1 MYKDVWKR
9 FGAKILIVLCSVLL
23 LGGVAIAV
31 PKLMAAAKISLKE
44 VKSDIGDGLT
54 VNPTSGAAL
63 EVINKNNIKY
73 DGSTKKP
80 ALKINFDD
88 GTSWTLGP
96 NDIDITSYE
105 LDNSSGTE
113 TAGAAKSLIN
123 AGEYVLELE
132 AYGTSNY
139 LLNDGEKRQI
149 KYKIQP
155 EQLPSSV
162 RIYGNGSAYGLTDDK
177 VIVIGAQSATLNPSD
192 IHVEVAPNSGVL
204 TQGTDYSITGTVNLQ
219 VGQSAKVPFEFTNY
233 YTSIPNPGQYVKTRE
248 ETFNVKQD
256 IATVVTNLN
265 DVEIKKGG
273 QTFNPTSISDRP
285 DSAVVPGLTQSSD
298 FDLDYETNNN
308 TLTVLIK
315 GKGNYA
321 GVIKK
326 PYQIST
332 DEFVIS
338 AIDSPNPKTGNVY
351 EYNETG
357 NGYVIEVT
365 SFTLKDGTVLTPGTD
380 CTIGKTCIVDDR
392 SARNEKIGQTA
403 GLVMMEVTA
412 TSGSYSG
419 RTGYAFYGVRR
430 DIKNV
435 DKADISN
442 DPLVFD
448 GSDAC
453 KAPELSVTD
462 HNGKKYSLVPDTDYK
477 VTYLLAKREGDKNI
491 TPPTATNA
499 KKDAGKVYMKVEG
512 IEDSGTGG
520 YYGTMDPT
528 GALNNDDIF
537 LYARCLT
544 YTKDPKPITAND
556 AKIVLSQDLFNRNC
570 TASDVKAQMTLCYT
584 DGTMMMPSSSVE
596 QECTISFLDPNGNA
610 VDWDDLQPSAAN
622 RKDYTVQCTFKGNFD
637 GTLSANFG
645 ISDYDG
651 SNVTITYNDACDQDG
666 ATGLKGHVY
675 TGAAHKPKPIVWSKD
690 EKRELVPGKD
700 YILTYENNIE
710 VTTNGKKA
718 VLKIQFSKDN
728 SITKEFDINPR
739 QIKNDAD
746 NYVEFLAPFTGDK
759 QNGFQHEYSGQLLS
773 NQPKPNKLR
782 YRFMAGTTP
791 VRRELVEGTDFDYP
805 TDGWLCSDANG
816 TLVVQGDRIEVGKDY
831 YFRIIPKGNYQS
843 GDPSFTFVQNDPV
856 VVGPFQYTKRDIGD
870 VDNNI
875 ALNVNGSIPMRI
887 YNSSKPQDLMDW
899 LNNMANLSLMDNGLT
914 TPEQMKLDSVYPDYS
929 ISTTINKTGISKNG
943 TIEITI
949 NGEGGYTGTLT
960 GEVYVG
966 TNIAQS
972 IVYEPRKTGGGTHT
986 IAFSGNEVTLKE
998 EYLRTSSTTDPYDLR
1013 FGNASGIN
1021 LYDGK
1026 TLDLQAAS
1034 GDLSGHYRV
1043 VPPYNDPDYAAGIQ
1057 YASVKLQGVNGYYG
1071 EVTVKIN
1078 VQKIYFDDKNYEIVF
1093 DYDDPN
1099 SNVPIPMYTGE
1110 PLEPSF
1116 KVYHLEKDPATG
1128 TVTRKL
1134 VTGGYDTV
1142 WDTGLRN
1149 VNANEEWPDPK
1160 DQQQHWGKVTIKGKD
1175 GYGGSTDGYFRILR
1189 RNINDTSYGLNSA
1202 YFSFE
1207 ENTLRTKLKDMT
1219 YIPYTKYKQYV
1230 DSVDEITET
1239 GPRQVVRLYFFPD
1252 GNPTSGKVLDSNDY
1266 EYYCTNDEPTV
1277 GANGS
1282 LIDNKTDPK
1291 AGTPWAVIKGKGNYK
1306 GEIKT
1311 SYNVSMVELNEKMF
1325 DVRFLNG
1332 QEWNQF
1338 TGKEI
1343 HPVVKVFQKE
1353 KETDTEGKYEL
1364 TEGTDFDVK
1373 YGAGDTFISQ
1383 NYKNLAKNLTYVEI
1397 KATANGNYIQQ
1408 FTIPYVIYGELTNNS
1423 SANSRVYYT
1432 NTDPNGRLK
1441 IQYAEDK
1448 SVMYGNLGLVY
1459 QQKRDGTNNYPT
1471 ANNPLDKD
1479 NDQYPMT
1486 ILKAPAT
1493 PGVGDYTVR
1502 EGSASTIGYGEITID
1517 GTSDRKSS
1525 GLIAGT
1531 TTIDVLIW
1539 ANLNTVT
1546 DASPGLWDRNGGSS
1560 NITVTGA
1567 GYSAADLSN
1576 ALQSALYI
1584 SCGGRELK
1592 YGDDYVF
1599 DPQFLSTDI
1608 GTEKPLKIIPSDK
1621 AKNEGYL
1628 DGETIIHFNLTSSL
1642 SDVVVGKPIDK
1653 TYIYAHG
1660 KPLVSSDS
1668 DFKLTMSGKE
1678 LINGQHYT
1686 VTIKNEENEVVK
1698 DAINRGRYTYVI
1710 EGKGHYSG
1718 RLPQGEFEILPFNL
1732 SDNKDKVDVRLVRDT
1747 VTYIGKPVFPEIDD
1761 VVINIGNNVEKS
1773 LKDPNFNDG
1782 KNYIVGPGSGG
1793 DNTNWTDIEG
1803 GAAAPLMRVEGI
1815 GNYSGFVEKAY
1826 TIEQKDITAD
1836 DILIEKIENQK
1847 YNNNQP
1853 VKPYPEISYIEKIAD
1868 SEELNILMKLN
1879 GEEYNQDKEISY
1891 KNWIQDRLHFTF
1903 EYLDDVRTAGTGK
1916 RIKIRGVGN
1925 FKGSREITY
1934 DVDKLDL
1941 NETKLTFLSEES
1953 PVYDGTKQTP
1963 AFKLSYG
1970 DIDILTYMNGTIS
1983 SNFVSSSNVS
1993 CEFLNNEN
2001 ASDDNEQ
2008 GTVIV
2013 KIIGD
2018 NDNYKGEIVGYF
2030 KILPAPLENHVR
2042 FMYRPVGSNADV
2054 DLSSYKL
2061 NLPFQGV
2068 GSPVY
2073 PGYADTER
2081 ELAEGEIG
2089 MYYNHPQKANHGK
2102 FLIPG
2107 ENYYNNLTADE
2118 NGFKIEYK
2126 YVEPDTDD
2134 TDIREEYRRDTP
2146 DYAGKVKVT
2155 ITGRKNYA
2163 GTASFWYFIGE
2174 DISTDAKISISPT
2187 TTVFNAQKQ
2196 YPQVTITGVDKNKCK
2211 IGNYRDEVKVENLI
2225 RPDDFI
2231 NAGTYYIRVEGDPTK
2246 GTYATKPETLTYT
2259 ITPRAF
2265 SNSLVIDGFKREYSY
2280 TGYDI
2285 CPVGISV
2292 TDYIDRTKYK
2302 LTEDVDYTLTYT
2314 NNLNAGTAYINIK
2327 GQNNFSGTAS
2337 ANFLITSSTISSG
2350 GTHGSNSFLDQ
2361 GTGEISG
2368 ATSVAPS
2375 NVNMSMDTIDA
2386 MYYTGKP
2393 LYPKISIA
2401 GMTENIDY
2409 TVTFSNNV
2417 EVGMAVA
2424 TINGIG
2430 NNTGTITKNF
2440 RIIAQ
2445 LSKCTISPIPAQ
2457 QYTGSEVKPSLT
2469 VRCGNSIL
2477 TEGTDYSVTYSN
2489 NVNIGTATATLRALN
2504 NANYTGTTSVK
2515 FSIGN
2520 DVGGFIISGYAPSY
2534 AYTGKA
2540 ITPGVVVETGSRTLV
2555 PGTEYTVSYSN
2566 NVNAGTATITVT
2578 GVGRYSGTQTAN
2590 FIIEPKSIQSCDTTD
2605 VQDRTYTGDAYTPDV
2620 TVSDGGKVLT
2630 KGVDYTV
2637 TYTNNTNPGM
2647 ASILIQGTSSNYSG
2661 TKIVSFKISA
2671 VAVKGL
2677 KASNVKYNSLKLK
2690 WTKQGYADGYQICDS
2705 KSKVI
2710 KTVKTNSATI
2720 SGLTAG
2726 KTYKYKVRSYIRNA
2740 DGTKS
2745 YGAFSSVLNAT
2756 TKLRT
2761 PTVKVVSNAKGQ
2773 ARISWSKVSGAS
2785 GYEIYYKKS
2794 SGAKYKKLKTV
2805 NSPNI
2810 RVCTV
2815 RGMKSGDRAYFRIR
2829 AFRKNGSK
2837 KVYSSLNPLKV
2848 ITVK

>member
-23 LGGVAIAV
+23 LGGAAIAV
-31 PKLMAAAKISLKE
+31 PKLMAAEKISLNE
-44 VKSDIGDGLT
+44 VKSDFGDGLN
-54 VNPTSGAAL
+54 VSNPTSGAAL
-63 EVINKNNIKY
+63 EVVNKTNISY
-73 DGSTKKP
+73 DGKVKTP
-80 ALKINFDD
+80 LLKINFTD
-88 GTSWTLGP
+88 GTTPWSLGVD
-96 NDIDITSYE
+96 DIYITSYE
-105 LDNSSGTE
+105 LDNT
-113 TAGAAKSLIN
+113 GAMGGAKSLRN
-123 AGEYVLELE
+123 AGDYVLEIE
-132 AYGTSNY
+132 AKNISAN
-139 LLNDGEKRQI
+139 LINDKVKRHVL
-149 KYKIQP
+149 YSIQP
-155 EQLPSSV
+155 AQLPTTT
-162 RIYGNGSAYGLTDDK
+162 RIYGNGSAYGLSDDK
-177 VIVIGAQSATLNPSD
+177 VIVIGTQTATLNPSD
-192 IHVEVAPNSGVL
+192 IHVEVDPNSGTL
-204 TQGTDYSITGTVNLQ
+204 TQGTDYSITGNINLT
-219 VGQSAKVPFEFTNY
+219 VGQQARIPFEFTNY
-233 YTSIPNPGQYVKTRE
+233 YTSRTGAGQNLQYIKTTE
-248 ETFNVKQD
+248 ETFTVKQD
-256 IATVVTNLN
+256 IATVANPSSV
-265 DVEIKKGG
+265 VVKKGG
-273 QTFNPTSISDRP
+273 QPFSPNSISDRP
-285 DSAVVPGLTQSSD
+285 DSAEVPGLTQSSD
-298 FDLDYETNNN
+298 FELDYESNNN

-315 GKGNYA
+315 GKNNYA
-321 GVIKK
+321 GVIRI
-326 PYQIST
+326 PYTIST
-332 DEFVIS
+332 DEFVIDT
-338 AIDSPNPKTGNVY
+338 IDSPNPKTGNVY
-351 EYNETG
+351 EYNETK
-357 NGYVIEVT
+357 NSYVIEVN
-365 SFTLKDGTVLTPGTD
+365 SFTLKDGTVLTPGVGGD
-380 CTIGKTCIVDDR
+380 CEIGKTCIVDNSSSR
-392 SARNEKIGQTA
+392 KEKEGQTA
-403 GLVMMEVTA
+403 GLVMMEVKA
-412 TSGSYSG
+412 TGGNYAG

-430 DIKNV
+430 NIINV
-435 DKADISN
+435 DKAELSKDQLI
-442 DPLVFD
+442 FD
-448 GSDAC
+448 GTDAC

-462 HNGKKYSLVPDTDYK
+462 QLNKTYALVPNIDYT
-477 VTYLLAKREGDKNI
+477 VTYLLAKRGADKNAA
-491 TPPTATNA
+491 PTVTNA
-499 KKDAGKVYMKVEG
+499 KKDAGKVFMKVEG
-512 IEDSGTGG
+512 IENSGTGG

-528 GALNNDDIF
+528 GALNKDDIF
-537 LYARCLT
+537 LYEKYLT
-544 YTKDPKPITAND
+544 YTKDPKPITASD

-570 TASDVKAQMTLCYT
+570 TASDVKAEMTLCYT
-584 DGTMMMPSSSVE
+584 DGTMMMPSGDIE
-596 QECTISFLDPNGNA
+596 KECTIKFLDPTGID
-610 VDWDDLQPSAAN
+610 VDWDDLKPSAAN
-622 RKDYTVQCTFKGNFD
+622 KKDYTVQCTFKGNFD

-651 SNVTITYNDACDQDG
+651 SNVTITYEACDQDG
-666 ATGLKGHVY
+666 ATSLKKHVY
-675 TGAAHKPKPIVWSKD
+675 TGAAHKPKPIIWSND
-690 EKRELVPGKD
+690 ENRQLVEGKD
-700 YILTYENNIE
+700 YTLAYENNKE
-710 VTTNGKKA
+710 ATTNGKKA
-718 VLKIQFSKDN
+718 VLKIQFSKN
-728 SITKEFDINPR
+728 NVITKEFDINPR
-739 QIKNDAD
+739 QVKNDAD
-746 NYVEFLAPFTGDK
+746 NYVEFLPPFTGDK
-759 QNGFQHEYSGQLLS
+759 QNGYRHGYSGQLLS
-773 NQPKPNKLR
+773 NQPKPDKLR
-782 YRFMAGTTP
+782 YRFMAGTKE
-791 VRRELVEGTDFDYP
+791 VRKELVKGTDFDYP
-805 TDGWLCSDANG
+805 ADGWLCSDQYG
-816 TLVVQGDRIEVGKDY
+816 TVVAQGDRIEIGKDY
-831 YFRIIPKGNYQS
+831 YFRIIPKGNYE
-843 GDPSFTFVQNDPV
+843 GDSSSEA
-856 VVGPFQYTKRDIGD
+856 VVGPFKYDRRDIGIA
-870 VDNNI
+870 DNKI
-875 ALNVNGSIPMRI
+875 ELKVNGSIPMNTF
-887 YNSSKPQDLMDW
+887 NSSNPQDLLNW
-899 LNNMANLSLMDNGLT
+899 LNNMANLTLMDNGLM

-929 ISTTINKTGISKNG
+929 IDTTVDKSGISKNG

-949 NGEGGYTGTLT
+949 RGEGGYTGTLT

-966 TNIAQS
+966 THIAQS

-998 EYLRTSSTTDPYDLR
+998 EYLRTSSTTDPYDLK
-1013 FGNASGIN
+1013 FGNASGVN

-1034 GDLSGHYRV
+1034 GDLNGHYRV
-1043 VPPYNDPDYAAGIQ
+1043 VPPFNDPDYAAGIQ

-1093 DYDDPN
+1093 DYEDPN
-1099 SNVPIPMYTGE
+1099 SNVSTPMYTGE
-1110 PLEPSF
+1110 SLTPSF

-1128 TVTRKL
+1128 VVTRTL

-1142 WDTGLRN
+1142 WDPGLRN
-1149 VNANEEWPDPK
+1149 VNANEEWPDKK

-1175 GYGGSTDGYFRILR
+1175 GYGGSTDGYFQILR
-1189 RNINDTSYGLNSA
+1189 RNINDTSYALNSD

-1207 ENTLRTKLKDMT
+1207 ENTPRSKLKDMT
-1219 YIPYTKYKQYV
+1219 YIPYTTYKQYV
-1230 DSVDEITET
+1230 DSVKEITER
-1239 GPRQVVRLYFFPD
+1239 GPRQEVRLYFFPD
-1252 GNPTSGKVLDSNDY
+1252 GNPTAGTVLTSNDY
-1266 EYYCTNDEPTV
+1266 EYYCTNDEPTI
-1277 GANGS
+1277 GAGGS
-1282 LIDNKTDPK
+1282 VSGNRTDPQ
-1291 AGTPWAVIKGKGNYK
+1291 AGAPWAVIKGIGNFKGV
-1306 GEIKT
+1306 IKT
-1311 SYNVSMVELNEKMF
+1311 SYNVSMVELDEKMF

-1332 QEWNQF
+1332 QGWNQF

-1343 HPVVKVFQKE
+1343 HPIVKVFQKE

-1364 TEGTDFDVK
+1364 TQGTDFDVT

-1397 KATANGNYIQQ
+1397 KSTANGNYTQQ
-1408 FTIPYVIYGELTNNS
+1408 FTVPYVIYGELTNNS

-1459 QQKRDGTNNYPT
+1459 QQKRDGNYNYPSPG
-1471 ANNPLDKD
+1471 NPLDPN
-1479 NDQYPMT
+1479 NDQYPMD
-1486 ILKAPAT
+1486 ILKAPASAGT
-1493 PGVGDYTVR
+1493 GDYTVR
-1502 EGSASTIGYGEITID
+1502 DGSSSTIGYGEITID

-1546 DASPGLWDRNGGSS
+1546 DQSKGLWDRNGGSS

-1567 GYSAADLSN
+1567 GYSAADLTN

-1584 SCGGRELK
+1584 NCGGRELK

-1599 DPQFLSTDI
+1599 DPQYLSTDI
-1608 GTEKPLKIIPSDK
+1608 GTEKPLKILPSDK

-1628 DGETIIHFNLTSSL
+1628 EGETIIHFNLTSSL
-1642 SDVVVGKPIDK
+1642 SDVVIGKPIDK

-1686 VTIKNEENEVVK
+1686 VTIKNEENEVIK
-1698 DAINRGRYTYVI
+1698 DAVNRGRYTYVI

-1718 RLPQGEFEILPFNL
+1718 RLPQGEFEILPFSL

-1747 VTYIGKPVFPEIDD
+1747 VTYIGKPVFPEIED
-1761 VVINIGNNVEKS
+1761 VVINIGNSVEKS

-1782 KNYIVGPGSGG
+1782 KNYIVGPGNGG

-1826 TIEQKDITAD
+1826 TIEQKDISSD

-1853 VKPYPEISYIEKIAD
+1853 VKPYPEISYTEKIAD

-1879 GEEYNQDKEISY
+1879 GEEYDQDKEISY

-1953 PVYDGTKQTP
+1953 PVYDGTKHTP

-1970 DIDILTYMNGTIS
+1970 DIDILTFMNGTIS

-2013 KIIGD
+2013 RIIGD

-2196 YPQVTITGVDKNKCK
+2196 YPEVKITGVDRNKCK
-2211 IGNYRDEVKVENLI
+2211 IGNYRSEVKVENLI
-2225 RPDDFI
+2225 KPDDFI
-2231 NAGTYYIRVEGDPTK
+2231 NADTYYIRVEGDPTK

-2350 GTHGSNSFLDQ
+2350 GWNGGNSFLDQ

-2368 ATSVAPS
+2368 ATSVSPG

-2417 EVGMAVA
+2417 EVGTAVA

-2430 NNTGTITKNF
+2430 NNAGTITKNF

-2469 VRCGNSIL
+2469 VKCGNSIL
-2477 TEGTDYSVTYSN
+2477 MEGTDYSVTYSN
-2489 NVNIGTATATLRALN
+2489 NINIGTATATLRALN

-2578 GVGRYSGTQTAN
+2578 GVGKYSGKQTAN

-2647 ASILIQGTSSNYSG
+2647 ASILIQGMSSNYSG

-2677 KASNVKYNSLKLK
+2677 KASSVKYNSLKLK

-2740 DGTKS
+2740 DGTRS

-2837 KVYSSLNPLKV
+2837 KVYSALNPLKV

>member
-31 PKLMAAAKISLKE
+31 PKLMAVTKISLE
-44 VKSDIGDGLT
+44 NVSSDLET
-54 VNPTSGAAL
+54 SANPISGAAL
-63 EVINKNNIKY
+63 KVVNENNISY
-73 DGSTKKP
+73 DGTTKTP
-80 ALKINFDD
+80 SLKIEFGGSPAPSPWILSSGDVR
-88 GTSWTLGP
+88 T
-96 NDIDITSYE
+96 TSYE
-105 LDNSSGTE
+105 KDASGNKGQPKALKD
-113 TAGAAKSLIN
+113 AGK
-123 AGEYVLELE
+123 YVLEVE
-132 AYGTSNY
+132 ARNISNY
-139 LLNDGEKRQI
+139 LSFDGKKRLVSYEI
-149 KYKIQP
+149 
-155 EQLPSSV
+155 LPDNLKNHTT
-162 RIYGNGSAYGLTDDK
+162 RYYGNGSAFGLKEDN
-177 VIVIGAQSATLNPSD
+177 VIVIGAASATLNASD
-192 IHVEVAPNSGVL
+192 INVEVDGSKLA
-204 TQGTDYSITGTVNLQ
+204 QGSDYSITGAGTIQLQ
-219 VGQSAKVPFEFTNY
+219 MGQLVSIPFEFTNY
-233 YTSIPNPGQYVKTRE
+233 YTDRLPSGQYDKTAE
-248 ETFNVKQD
+248 EQFTIKQD
-256 IATVVTNLN
+256 INTVANANDVVLLN
-265 DVEIKKGG
+265 DKG
-273 QTFNPTSISDRP
+273 QTFAPTSIHDKP
-285 DSAVVPGLTQSSD
+285 ASAQITGLSSKTD
-298 FDLDYETNNN
+298 FDVDAEPDPNSSN
-308 TLTVLIK
+308 TLVVRIK
-315 GKGNYA
+315 GKNNYA
-321 GVIKK
+321 GEIPI
-326 PYQIST
+326 PYTIST
-332 DEFVIS
+332 NELEIVN
-338 AIDSPNPKTGNVY
+338 IDSPDPIVGNVY
-351 EYNETG
+351 EYNESK
-357 NGYVIEVT
+357 NSYVIDVN
-365 SFTLKDGTVLTPGTD
+365 SFTLDDGTILIPGTGVNAN
-380 CTIGKTCIVDDR
+380 CIIGDTCIVDDINF
-392 SARNEKIGQTA
+392 RNPIPGQTA
-403 GLVMMEVTA
+403 GLVMMEVKV
-412 TSGSYSG
+412 TSGSYKG

-430 DIKNV
+430 DITKV
-435 DKADISN
+435 DRAAVSKDTLI
-442 DPLVFD
+442 FD
-448 GSDAC
+448 GTDAC
-453 KAPELSVTD
+453 KTPELSVKD
-462 HNGKKYSLVPDTDYK
+462 QSNQVYSLVPGTDYK
-477 VTYLLAKREGDKNI
+477 ITYLLAKRGADKNAAY
-491 TPPTATNA
+491 TTTNA
-499 KKDAGKVYMKVEG
+499 KKDAGKVFMKVEG
-512 IEDSGTGG
+512 IESSGTGG

-528 GALNNDDIF
+528 GALNKDDIIT
-537 LYARCLT
+537 YASTLT
-544 YTKDPKPITAND
+544 YTKEPKPISKND
-556 AKIVLSQDLFNRNC
+556 AEIVLSQDIFNRNC
-570 TASDVKAQMTLCYT
+570 TASDVKAEMTLYDT
-584 DGTMMMPSSSVE
+584 NGDPMMSSNDLE
-596 QECTISFLDPNGNA
+596 KECTIKFLDPTGVD

-622 RKDYTVQCTFKGNFD
+622 KKDYTVQCIFKGNFD

-651 SNVTITYNDACDQDG
+651 SNVTITYEACDQDG
-666 ATGLKGHVY
+666 ATTPKKHIY
-675 TGAAHKPKPIVWSKD
+675 TGAAHKPKPIIWSND
-690 EKRELVPGKD
+690 ENRKLDEGKD
-700 YILTYENNIE
+700 YTLAYENNKE
-710 VTTNGKKA
+710 ATTNGKKA
-718 VLKIQFSKDN
+718 VLKIQFSKN
-728 SITKEFDINPR
+728 NVITKEFEINPR
-739 QIKNDAD
+739 PVKNDTD
-746 NYVEFLAPFTGDK
+746 NYVEFLSPFTGDK
-759 QNGFQHEYSGQLLS
+759 QNGYRHGYSGQLLS

-782 YRFMAGTTP
+782 YRFMAGTKE
-791 VRRELVEGTDFDYP
+791 VRKELVEGTDFDYP
-805 TDGWLCSDANG
+805 TDGWLCSDQYG
-816 TLVVQGDRIEVGKDY
+816 TLVAQGDRIEIGKDY
-831 YFRIIPKGNYQS
+831 YFRIIPKGNYE
-843 GDPSFTFVQNDPV
+843 GDPSEAI
-856 VVGPFQYTKRDIGD
+856 VGPFQYDRRDIGIA
-870 VDNNI
+870 DNNI
-875 ALNVNGSIPMRI
+875 ELNVNGSIPMKT
-887 YNSSKPQDLMDW
+887 YNSSNPQDLLDW

-929 ISTTINKTGISKNG
+929 ISSTIDKTGISKNG

-998 EYLRTSSTTDPYDLR
+998 EYLRTSSTTDPYDLK
-1013 FGNASGIN
+1013 FGSSSGVN
-1021 LYDGK
+1021 LYDGG
-1026 TLDLQAAS
+1026 TLDLQTVS
-1034 GDLSGHYRV
+1034 GDSTGHYRV
-1043 VPPYNDPDYAAGIQ
+1043 VQPFNDPDYAAGIQ

-1078 VQKIYFDDKNYEIVF
+1078 VQKINFNDRDYEIVF
-1093 DYDDPN
+1093 DYDDPTL
-1099 SNVPIPMYTGE
+1099 NVPIPVYTGDYQ
-1110 PLEPSF
+1110 EPSF
-1116 KVYHLEKDPATG
+1116 KVYRLERDASGNLTG
-1128 TVTRKL
+1128 NKTL
-1134 VTGGYDTV
+1134 VTGGYDAV
-1142 WDTGLRN
+1142 WDTGVRN
-1149 VNANEEWPDPK
+1149 INANEDWTDPK
-1160 DQQQHWGKVTIKGKD
+1160 DQQNHWGKLTIVGKD
-1175 GYGGSTDGYFRILR
+1175 GYNGQTDGYFKILKR
-1189 RNINDTSYGLNSA
+1189 DISDAANELNSA

-1207 ENTLRTKLKDMT
+1207 ENTLRTKLKDME
-1219 YIPYTKYKQYV
+1219 YIPYTTYKQYP
-1230 DSVDEITET
+1230 DSVQEITER
-1239 GPRQVVRLYFFPD
+1239 GPRQQVRLYFFPN
-1252 GNPTSGKVLDSNDY
+1252 GNPTAGTELDSNDY
-1266 EYYCTNDEPTV
+1266 EYYCTNDEPTI
-1277 GANGS
+1277 NG
-1282 LIDNKTDPK
+1282 NTVTGNRTEPK
-1291 AGTPWAVIKGKGNYK
+1291 AGTPWAVIKGRGNFKGI
-1306 GEIKT
+1306 IKA
-1311 SYNVSMVELNEKMF
+1311 SYNVSMVELKEDMF
-1325 DVRFLNG
+1325 DVRFLYG
-1332 QEWNQF
+1332 QGWNQF
-1338 TGKEI
+1338 TGDRI
-1343 HPVVKVFQKE
+1343 HPTVRVFQKE
-1353 KETDTEGKYEL
+1353 NATDTEGKYEL
-1364 TEGTDFDVK
+1364 TVGTDYTVR
-1373 YGAGDTFISQ
+1373 YGDGDTFISKD
-1383 NYKNLAKNLTYVEI
+1383 YKNLAKNLTFVEI
-1397 KATANGNYIQQ
+1397 IAASNGNYTKQ
-1408 FTIPYVIYGELTNNS
+1408 FTVPYVIYGELTNNS
-1423 SANSRVYYT
+1423 AANSRVYYS
-1432 NTDPNGRLK
+1432 NTDKNGRLRV
-1441 IQYAEDK
+1441 QYAEDRA
-1448 SVMYGNLGLVY
+1448 VMYNNLGLVY
-1459 QQKRDGTNNYPT
+1459 QQKRALTGSYPTTNNPIGQ
-1471 ANNPLDKD
+1471 D

-1486 ILKAPAT
+1486 ILQVPAT
-1493 PGVGDYTVR
+1493 AANGDYTVR
-1502 EGSASTIGYGEITID
+1502 EGSSSTIGYGEITID
-1517 GTSDRKSS
+1517 GTSNRTSE

-1546 DASPGLWDRNGGSS
+1546 DQSPGLWDRNGGSS

-1567 GYSAADLSN
+1567 GYSASDLSN

-1599 DPQFLSTDI
+1599 EPQYLSTDI

-1628 DGETIIHFNLTSSL
+1628 EGETIIHFNLTSSL
-1642 SDVVVGKPIDK
+1642 SDVVVGKPIES

-1660 KPLVSSDS
+1660 RPLVSSNS
-1668 DFKLTMSGKE
+1668 DFKLTMSGNE

-1686 VTIKNEENEVVK
+1686 VTIKNEENEVVE

-1747 VTYIGKPVFPEIDD
+1747 VTYIGKPVYPEIDD

-1782 KNYIVGPGSGG
+1782 KNYTVGPGSGG

-1826 TIEQKDITAD
+1826 TIEQKDISSD

-1847 YNNNQP
+1847 YNNHQP

-1916 RIKIRGVGN
+1916 RIRIRGVGN

-1934 DVDKLDL
+1934 DVDKLNLSD
-1941 NETKLTFLSEES
+1941 TRLTFLSEES
-1953 PVYDGTKQTP
+1953 PVYDGTEQTP

-1970 DIDILTYMNGTIS
+1970 DIDILTFVNGTTS
-1983 SNFVSSSNVS
+1983 SNYIDSSNVS
-1993 CEFLNNEN
+1993 YRFENNID
-2001 ASDDNEQ
+2001 ASDDNVQ
-2008 GTVIV
+2008 GTVTVEIQ
-2013 KIIGD
+2013 GD
-2018 NDNYKGEIVGYF
+2018 NDNYEGKIVGLF

-2042 FMYRPVGSNADV
+2042 FMYRPVGSNSDV

-2196 YPQVTITGVDKNKCK
+2196 YPEVKITGVDRNKCK

-2417 EVGMAVA
+2417 EVGTAVA

-2578 GVGRYSGTQTAN
+2578 GVGRYSGKQTAN

-2710 KTVKTNSATI
+2710 KTVKTNSTTI

-2740 DGTKS
+2740 DGTRS

-2761 PTVKVVSNAKGQ
+2761 PKVKVVSNAKGQ

>member
-23 LGGVAIAV
+23 LGGVAIAI
-31 PKLMAAAKISLKE
+31 PKLMAATQISLKD
-44 VKSDIGDGLT
+44 VKSDFGNGLN
-54 VNPTSGAAL
+54 VNTPSGAAL
-63 EVINKNNIKY
+63 EVVNKDNISY
-73 DGSTKKP
+73 DG
-80 ALKINFDD
+80 NFKTPNLNITFTD
-88 GTSWTLGP
+88 GTPTWKLDS
-96 NDIDITSYE
+96 NDVRTTSYE
-105 LDNSSGTE
+105 KDASGNK
-113 TAGAAKSLIN
+113 GVLKPLRN
-123 AGEYVLELE
+123 AGEYVLEVVGLN
-132 AYGTSNY
+132 TSGY
-139 LLNDGEKRQI
+139 LI
-149 KYKIQP
+149 KDDEIREVLYKI
-155 EQLPSSV
+155 LPDNLGKHTV
-162 RIYGNGSAYGLTDDK
+162 KYYGNGAAYGLTDDK
-177 VIVIGAQSATLNPSD
+177 VIVIGAATATLNPSD
-192 IHVEVAPNSGVL
+192 VNVEVDNTKLA
-204 TQGTDYSITGTVNLQ
+204 QRTDYSIPGAGTIQLQ
-219 VGQSAKVPFEFTNY
+219 MGQSVGIPFEFINY
-233 YTSIPNPGQYVKTRE
+233 FTSMTSPGQYNKTTTE
-248 ETFNVKQD
+248 NFTIKQD
-256 IATVVTNLN
+256 IATAASASDVTLLN
-265 DVEIKKGG
+265 TSG
-273 QTFNPTSISDRP
+273 QPFAPTNIGDRP
-285 DSAVVPGLTQSSD
+285 ASAQIPNLTYTTD
-298 FDLDYETNNN
+298 FELDYEVDKDKN
-308 TLTVLIK
+308 TLTVLVK
-315 GKGNYA
+315 GKNNYA
-321 GVIKK
+321 GAIRI

-332 DEFVIS
+332 DEFEIVT
-338 AIDSPNPKTGNVY
+338 IDSSDPMTGNVY
-351 EYNETG
+351 EYNEG
-357 NGYVIEVT
+357 AKSYVINVN
-365 SFTLKDGTVLTPGTD
+365 SFTLVDGTVLIPGTN
-380 CTIGKTCIVDDR
+380 CEIGETCIVDSR
-392 SARNEKIGQTA
+392 ASRNPKPGQTA

-412 TSGSYSG
+412 TAGSGYDG
-419 RTGYAFYGVRR
+419 RKGYAFYGVRR
-430 DIKNV
+430 NIINV
-435 DKADISN
+435 DKAELSKDKLI
-442 DPLVFD
+442 FD
-448 GSDAC
+448 GTDAC
-453 KAPELSVTD
+453 KVPELSVTD
-462 HNGKKYSLVPDTDYK
+462 QSGTKYSLVAGTDYE
-477 VTYLLAKREGDKNI
+477 VEYLLAKRGADKNAK
-491 TPPTATNA
+491 PTTTNA
-499 KKDAGKVYMKVEG
+499 KKDAGKVFMKVTG
-512 IEDSGTGG
+512 IEKTGTGG

-528 GALNNDDIF
+528 GALSNDDIF
-537 LYARCLT
+537 LYEKYLT
-544 YTKDPKPITAND
+544 YTKEPKPITAND
-556 AKIVLSQDLFNRNC
+556 AKIMLAQDLFNRNC
-570 TASDVKAQMTLCYT
+570 TASDVKAEMSLCYT
-584 DGTMMMPSSSVE
+584 DGTLLMSQSDIE
-596 QECTISFLDPNGNA
+596 KECTIKFLDPTGA
-610 VDWDDLQPSAAN
+610 DVDWDDLKPSPKN
-622 RKDYTVQCTFKGNFD
+622 QKDYTVQCIFKGNFD

-651 SNVTITYNDACDQDG
+651 SNVTITYKACDQDG
-666 ATGLKGHVY
+666 ATSLGKHVY
-675 TGAAHKPKPIVWSKD
+675 TGAAHKPKPVIHSND
-690 EKRELVPGKD
+690 ENRDLVEGKD
-700 YILTYENNIE
+700 YTVIYENNKDA
-710 VTTNGKKA
+710 TTNGKRA

-728 SITKEFDINPR
+728 VITKEFDINPR
-739 QIKNDAD
+739 QVKNDTD
-746 NYVEFLAPFTGDK
+746 NYVEFLSPFTGDR
-759 QNGFQHEYSGQLLS
+759 QNGFEHEYSGQLLS
-773 NQPKPNKLR
+773 NQPKPGKLR
-782 YRFMAGTTP
+782 YRFMAGTQE

-805 TDGWLCSDANG
+805 NDGWLCSDSSG
-816 TLVVQGDRIEVGKDY
+816 TLVAQGDRIEVGKDY

-843 GDPSFTFVQNDPV
+843 GDPSFGMVMNDPV
-856 VVGPFQYTKRDIGD
+856 IVGPFQYKKRDIGNP
-870 VDNNI
+870 DNKI
-875 ALNVNGSIPMRI
+875 ELKVNGSIPMRI
-887 YNSSKPQDLMDW
+887 VNDSSELSKW
-899 LNNMANLSLMDNGLT
+899 LNNMANLTLMDNGLT

-929 ISTTINKTGISKNG
+929 ISTTIDATGISKNG

-972 IVYEPRKTGGGTHT
+972 IVYEPRKASGGTHT
-986 IAFSGNEVTLKE
+986 IPFSGNEVLLKE
-998 EYLRTSSTTDPYDLR
+998 EYPRTSSTADPYDLK
-1013 FGNASGIN
+1013 FGNPSGVN

-1026 TLDLQAAS
+1026 ILDLQAAS
-1034 GDLSGHYRV
+1034 GDSTGHYRI
-1043 VPPYNDPDYAAGIQ
+1043 VPPFNDPDYAAGIQ

-1078 VQKIYFDDKNYEIVF
+1078 VRKIIFDDKNYEIVF
-1093 DYDDPN
+1093 DYEDPN
-1099 SNVPIPMYTGE
+1099 SNTPIPMYTGE
-1110 PLEPSF
+1110 SLTPSF
-1116 KVYHLEKDPATG
+1116 KVYHLERDANGSLTG
-1128 TVTRKL
+1128 NKTL
-1134 VTGGYDTV
+1134 VTGGYDII
-1142 WDTGLRN
+1142 WDTGVRN
-1149 VNANEEWPDPK
+1149 INANEEWPDKK

-1175 GYGGSTDGYFRILR
+1175 GYDGSTDGYFRILR

-1207 ENTLRTKLKDMT
+1207 ENTLRTKLKDME

-1230 DSVDEITET
+1230 NSVDEITET
-1239 GPRQVVRLYFFPD
+1239 GPRQEVRLYFFPD

-1266 EYYCTNDEPTV
+1266 EYYCTNDEPQV
-1277 GANGS
+1277 GPNGS
-1282 LIDNKTDPK
+1282 LTDNKTVPQ

-1311 SYNVSMVELNEKMF
+1311 SYNVSMVELDEKMF

-1338 TGKEI
+1338 TGKVI
-1343 HPVVKVFQKE
+1343 HPIVKVFQKE
-1353 KETDTEGKYEL
+1353 NETDTEGKYEL
-1364 TEGTDFDVK
+1364 TEGTDFDVT

-1423 SANSRVYYT
+1423 TANSRVYYT
-1432 NTDPNGRLK
+1432 NTDKDGRLK

-1471 ANNPLDKD
+1471 SNNPLDKD

-1493 PGVGDYTVR
+1493 PDVGDYTVR
-1502 EGSASTIGYGEITID
+1502 EGSSATIGYGEITID

-1546 DASPGLWDRNGGSS
+1546 DQSKGLWDRNGGSS

-1567 GYSAADLSN
+1567 GFSATDLSN

-1592 YGDDYVF
+1592 YGVDYVF
-1599 DPQFLSTDI
+1599 DPQYLSTDI
-1608 GTEKPLKIIPSDK
+1608 GTEKPLKILPSDK

-1628 DGETIIHFNLTSSL
+1628 EGETIIHFNLTSSL
-1642 SDVVVGKPIDK
+1642 SDVVVGKPIDA

-1660 KPLVSSDS
+1660 KSLVSSDS
-1668 DFKLTMSGKE
+1668 DFKLTMNGKE

-1686 VTIKNEENEVVK
+1686 VTIKNENNEVVK

-1718 RLPQGEFEILPFNL
+1718 RLPQGEFEILPFSL

-1761 VVINIGNNVEKS
+1761 VVINIGNSVEKS
-1773 LKDPNFNDG
+1773 LKDPSFNDG

-1803 GAAAPLMRVEGI
+1803 GDTPPMMRVEGI
-1815 GNYSGFVEKAY
+1815 GNYSGYVEKAY
-1826 TIEQKDITAD
+1826 TIEQKDISAD
-1836 DILIEKIENQK
+1836 DIKIEKIENQK

-1853 VKPYPEISYIEKIAD
+1853 VKPYPEISYIEKVID

-1879 GEEYNQDKEISY
+1879 GEEYDQDKANSY

-1903 EYLDDVRTAGTGK
+1903 EYLDDVRTAGKNK

-1925 FKGSREITY
+1925 FKGSTEITY
-1934 DVDKLDL
+1934 DVDKLNL
-1941 NETKLTFLSEES
+1941 NETKLTFLSEEL

-1970 DIDILTYMNGTIS
+1970 DIDILTFMNGTIS

-2018 NDNYKGEIVGYF
+2018 SDNYEGEIVGYF

-2042 FMYRPVGSNADV
+2042 FMYRPAGSNADV
-2054 DLSSYKL
+2054 NLSSYKL
-2061 NLPFQGV
+2061 NLPFKGV

-2073 PGYADTER
+2073 PGYADTDR

-2089 MYYNHPQKANHGK
+2089 MYYDHPQKANHGK
-2102 FLIPG
+2102 FLVPG

-2163 GTASFWYFIGE
+2163 GSASFWYFIGE

-2196 YPQVTITGVDKNKCK
+2196 YPEVKITGVDKNKCK
-2211 IGNYRDEVKVENLI
+2211 IGNYRTEVKVENLI
-2225 RPDDFI
+2225 KPDDFI
-2231 NAGTYYIRVEGDPTK
+2231 NAGDYFIRVEGDPTK
-2246 GTYATKPETLTYT
+2246 GTYATKPETLKYT

-2292 TDYIDRTKYK
+2292 TDYIDKIKYK
-2302 LTEDVDYTLTYT
+2302 LTEDVDYILTYT

-2350 GTHGSNSFLDQ
+2350 GSNGWNSFLDQ

-2368 ATSVAPS
+2368 AMAVSPS
-2375 NVNMSMDTIDA
+2375 DVNMSMDSIDA

-2393 LYPKISIA
+2393 LYPKISIS

-2417 EVGMAVA
+2417 EVGTAVA

-2469 VRCGNSIL
+2469 VKCGNSIL
-2477 TEGTDYSVTYSN
+2477 MEGTDYTVTYSN
-2489 NVNIGTATATLRALN
+2489 NINIGTATATLRALN

-2520 DVGGFIISGYAPSY
+2520 DVGGFIISGYAPTY

-2540 ITPGVVVETGSRTLV
+2540 ITPGVVVETGSRTLT

-2578 GVGRYSGTQTAN
+2578 GVGKYSGKQTAN

-2605 VQDRTYTGDAYTPDV
+2605 VKDRTYTGDAYTPDV

-2661 TKIVSFKISA
+2661 TKIISFKISA

-2677 KASNVKYNSLKLK
+2677 KATNVKYNSLKLK
-2690 WTKQGYADGYQICDS
+2690 WTKQGYADGYQVCDS

-2710 KTVKTNSATI
+2710 KTVKTNSLTI
-2720 SGLTAG
+2720 TGLTAG

-2805 NSPNI
+2805 NNPNI